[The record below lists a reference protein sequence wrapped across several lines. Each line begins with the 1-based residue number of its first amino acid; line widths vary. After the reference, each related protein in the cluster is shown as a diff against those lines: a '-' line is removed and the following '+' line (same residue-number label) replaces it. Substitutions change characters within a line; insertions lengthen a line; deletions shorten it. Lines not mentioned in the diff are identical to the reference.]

1 MDLGTEYGNLTYST
15 LVHPGDTWE
24 DMKASLQQ
32 YVPEVKKRISPDKP
46 FGVSLRLANS
56 SVETLI
62 AQPQERAWLK
72 KFLTDNDLYIIS
84 ESSDRLDLLAHKY
97 YGDKSLWWVIAVANN
112 LNNASLYIGEG
123 VQLRIP
129 SNLSQILNDLE
140 KINR

>member
-1 MDLGTEYGNLTYST
+1 MASRYTYSKIQT
-15 LVHPGDTWE
+15 EKDT
-24 DMKASLQQ
+24 KKQ
-32 YVPEVKKRISPDKP
+32 YLGSVIYPKIKP
-46 FGVSLRLANS
+46 
-56 SVETLI
+56 
-62 AQPQERAWLK
+62 
-72 KFLTDNDLYIIS
+72 TDNDLYVIS
-84 ESSDRLDLLAHKY
+84 ESTDRLDLLAHKY

>member
-1 MDLGTEYGNLTYST
+1 MASRYTYSKIQT
-15 LVHPGDTWE
+15 EKDT
-24 DMKASLQQ
+24 
-32 YVPEVKKRISPDKP
+32 KKRYL
-46 FGVSLRLANS
+46 G
-56 SVETLI
+56 SVI
-62 AQPQERAWLK
+62 YPK
-72 KFLTDNDLYIIS
+72 INPTDNDMYIIS